1 MSALTT
7 LISEYLDFVFAS
19 DPIEATRL
27 GVHDYDQELGDYS
40 PDAIAERAQRRRVFL
55 HRFRTVDPDALG
67 DEERLD
73 WRLACI
79 DLETA
84 LRRHA
89 DLRVEERAPYWYV
102 ERLGGALSNLLQ
114 STAAPMEIAERL
126 EARLHGTPAYLRQA
140 QHNLTADTPALH
152 VEMGVTAAAGLE
164 RFLSESIPAFGSDLP
179 GPVEAVLSIAATKAR
194 GALNDFVRHL
204 QHRLRPNPDASFA
217 CGPEHFDF
225 LLEHFHL
232 LDLDHRSLYEFGQEQ
247 MAQDRQN
254 LEAYARE
261 LDPNLSWME
270 QIERAKDDHPPASA
284 LLETYHTEML
294 RARAHCVEQDLIT
307 LPEGEQCRVE
317 WLPEYL
323 RASAPLGLMHTT
335 PPFGPGLLS
344 RLVLTSVDP
353 NSPPEQQTQHMRDHC
368 YAFAR
373 SITLHEIY
381 PGHHTQKTHH
391 KLATAERPMRRYFS
405 SPLFVEGWGLYT
417 EDLMEETGFMSDPA
431 VRLFKLRN
439 ALWRSARV
447 VVDSGLHTRGMRFDA
462 AVDLM
467 CDAVKLDRR
476 MAAGEVRRYTTFN
489 NPTYPS
495 AYLLG
500 KLAVQKLRAQR
511 QAQGDDAFTLK
522 SFHDR
527 LLSYGSP
534 PVRLVAERM
543 LNGS

>member
-7 LISEYLDFVFAS
+7 LISEYLAFVFAS
-19 DPIEATRL
+19 DPIEATHL
-27 GVHDYDQELGDYS
+27 GVHEYDQTLGDYS
-40 PDAIAERAQRRRVFL
+40 PDAIAERAQRRDTFL
-55 HRFRTVDPDALG
+55 QRFRAIDPATLST
-67 DEERLD
+67 DEQLD

-79 DLETA
+79 DLETT
-84 LRRHA
+84 LRRHEI
-89 DLRVEERAPYWYV
+89 LHVEERAPYWYV
-102 ERLGGALSNLLQ
+102 ERLGTALSELLH
-114 STAAPMEIAERL
+114 SNASPIEIAQNL
-126 EARLHGTPAYLRQA
+126 EARLHEIPAYLRQA
-140 QHNLTADTPALH
+140 QQNLTDDTPELH
-152 VEMGVTAAAGLE
+152 REMGITAAAGLE
-164 RFLSESIPAFGSDLP
+164 RFLSQTIPAFGKNLP
-179 GPVEAVLSIAATKAR
+179 GPVGAVLTIAKVN
-194 GALNDFVRHL
+194 ALNALEEFVRYMRSL
-204 QHRLRPNPDASFA
+204 PNYGGSFA
-217 CGPEHFDF
+217 CGADYFDF
-225 LLEHFHL
+225 LLQHFHL
-232 LDLDHRSLYEFGQEQ
+232 LDLDHRSLHEFGQEQ
-247 MAQDRQN
+247 MARDRQN
-254 LEAYARE
+254 LEAYAQQ
-261 LDPNLSWME
+261 LDANLSWME
-270 QIERAKDDHPPASA
+270 QIERAKDNHPPASA

-353 NSPPEQQTQHMRDHC
+353 DSPPAEQEQHMRDHC

-381 PGHHTQKTHH
+381 PGHHTQKSHH
-391 KLATAERPMRRYFS
+391 KLATADHPMRRYFS

-417 EDLMEETGFMSDPA
+417 EDLMEETGFMTDPA

-447 VVDSGLHTRGMRFDA
+447 VVDSGLHTRGMSFDA

-500 KLAVQKLRAQR
+500 KLAIQTLRSQW
-511 QAQGDDAFTLK
+511 QAQQGEAFTLK

-534 PVRLVAERM
+534 PVALVAKRM
-543 LNGS
+543 LVGL

>member
-27 GVHDYDQELGDYS
+27 GVHGYDQTLGDYS
-40 PDAIAERAQRRRVFL
+40 PGSIKEQTQRRSAFL
-55 HRFRTVDPDALG
+55 DRFRAIDPATLSA
-67 DEERLD
+67 DEQLD
-73 WRLACI
+73 WHLACI
-79 DLETA
+79 DLETS
-84 LRRHA
+84 LRRHEA
-89 DLRVEERAPYWYV
+89 LHVEARAPYWYV
-102 ERLGGALSNLLQ
+102 ERLGTALSSLQ
-114 STAAPMEIAERL
+114 QSNASPIETARNL
-126 EARLHGTPAYLRQA
+126 EARLYEMPAYLAQA
-140 QHNLTADTPALH
+140 RRNLTADMPELH
-152 VEMGVTAAAGLE
+152 RQMGITAAAGLE
-164 RFLSESIPAFGSDLP
+164 RFLAESVPAFAQKLP
-179 GPVEAVLSIAATKAR
+179 GPLEAVLSITRVK
-194 GALNDFVRHL
+194 ALNALEEYVTFL
-204 QHRLRPNPDASFA
+204 QTAPAGGSSFA
-217 CGPEHFDF
+217 CGADYFNF
-225 LLEHFHL
+225 LLKHFHL
-232 LDLDHRSLYEFGQEQ
+232 LDLDHRSLHEFGLEQ
-247 MAQDRQN
+247 MAQDRQK

-261 LDPNLSWME
+261 LDADLTWME
-270 QIERAKDDHPPASA
+270 QIEHAKDNHPLASA

-335 PPFGPGLLS
+335 PPFGPDLLS
-344 RLVLTSVDP
+344 RLVLTSVDA
-353 NSPPEQQTQHMRDHC
+353 NSPAEEQEQHMRDHC
-368 YAFAR
+368 YPFAR

-381 PGHHTQKTHH
+381 PGHHTQKSHH
-391 KLATAERPMRRYFS
+391 KLATAEHPMRRYFS

-447 VVDSGLHTRGMRFDA
+447 VVDSGLHTRSMSFDA

-500 KLAVQKLRAQR
+500 KDAVRTLRTRWQD
-511 QAQGDDAFTLK
+511 QQGQSFTLK

-534 PVRLVAERM
+534 PIALVAERM
-543 LNGS
+543 VS